1 MVDRP
6 RTRGRSRATHV
17 VARLRYVYDLRPW
30 SPRVRDTATL
40 EHELGERAFWAMLRE
55 NYRVPVYEG
64 SVHYG

>member
-1 MVDRP
+1 L
-6 RTRGRSRATHV
+6 HV
-17 VARLRYVYDLRPW
+17 EARLRYVYDLRPW